1 MSEDTRDYST
11 TLNLPKTDF
20 PMRGNLTEREPYL
33 LDKAEE
39 TQLYA
44 KVLEKNK
51 FSGKKFILHDG
62 PPYANG
68 NIHMGHALNKV
79 LKDIIVR
86 YKTMNGFYA
95 PYVPGW
101 DTHGLPIERKVQ
113 EIMAVKKDD
122 IGATK
127 FRDLCR
133 DYALEQ
139 IENQINQFKRLG
151 GLGDYAN
158 RYVTLNP
165 SFESKQIEVF
175 GTMYKK
181 GYIYRGLKPVYW
193 CRECETALA
202 DAEIEY
208 KDDMTHSV
216 YVKFKV
222 KEDPNSVLEGLG
234 TLDDIFFLIWTTTA
248 WTLPGNQAIAV
259 NPDYTY
265 AVVKADYCKYIIV
278 KDLVETVMQKAGI
291 ENFEIIKEIEGKDL
305 ENIIC
310 RHPFVEKTSRVIVG
324 DEKDLLVTLDAGT
337 GCVHVA
343 PGHGHEDYLACK
355 RYADI
360 EITVPVDGKGF
371 MTEEAGIFAGMPY
384 YEATNKIISFLRD
397 TGYLV
402 AEDKFLHSYPHCWR
416 CRQPVIYRATT
427 QWFASV
433 DKFRDEVLNKVK
445 DVKWIPSWGEDR
457 MNNMIKDRSD
467 WCISRQRTWGVP
479 LPIFYCESCNKELV
493 NDATIDIVKS
503 LFREK
508 GSRAWFEMS
517 ANDML
522 KYRFTCE
529 SCGHQSFK
537 KETDIMDVWFDSGS
551 THAAVLDQRDDLAPI
566 ADMYLEGNDQYRGW
580 FQSSLLTSVAT
591 KGRAPYKQ
599 VLTHG
604 WVVDGEGK
612 KMSKSLGNGIDPM
625 DITGEYGA
633 DILRLWAVSSD
644 YHSDVRISKE
654 ILQQTRESYKK
665 IRNTCRFMLGN
676 ISDFTP
682 DTDMVEFKHRSD
694 LDRNILIKLN
704 KLVKKVNSAYEE
716 YEFHIVF
723 SEILRFCIVDLSS
736 GYLDV
741 VKDDLYTL
749 EKTSVLR
756 RTVQSTMYEILL
768 TITKLISPIL
778 VFTSEEVWS
787 HINFRSLDSADACIL
802 SKWPEEK
809 TEYELK
815 ENEVRFE
822 RLNKIKDE
830 IVKNLEIARKEKV
843 IGHSLAAKVILTAS
857 NEDFD
862 IITRNQ
868 ETLRKMLIVSQLEI
882 VEGEKETTS
891 VIQKA
896 EGEKCERCWTHSTT
910 VGSNRIHPTIC
921 QKCIDNLPK
930 RNETTENK

>member
-1 MSEDTRDYST
+1 MEGRQDYGA

-33 LDKAEE
+33 LDKADE

-68 NIHMGHALNKV
+68 NIHMGHALNKI
-79 LKDIIVR
+79 LKDIVVR
-86 YKTMNGFYA
+86 YKTMNGYYA
-95 PYVPGW
+95 PFVPGW

-113 EIMAVKKDD
+113 EIMSVKKDD
-122 IGATK
+122 IGAIK

-139 IENQINQFKRLG
+139 IENQAKQFKRLG

-165 SFESKQIEVF
+165 SFESKQVDVF
-175 GTMYKK
+175 GQMYKK

-202 DAEIEY
+202 EAEIEY
-208 KDDMTHSV
+208 SDDVTHSV

-222 KEDPNSVLEGLG
+222 KEDPNNLFEGLG
-234 TLDDIFFLIWTTTA
+234 TLDDIFFVIWTTTA
-248 WTLPGNQAIAV
+248 WTLPGNQAITV
-259 NPDYTY
+259 SPVYTY
-265 AVVKADYCKYIIV
+265 AVVKANYCNYIIA
-278 KDLVETVMQKAGI
+278 KDLVETVMKKADI
-291 ENFEIIKEIEGKDL
+291 ENYEIIKEIPGKDL

-310 RHPFVEKTSRVIVG
+310 RHPFVEKTSRVILG
-324 DEKDLLVTLDAGT
+324 SEKDLHVTLDAGT
-337 GCVHVA
+337 GCVHTA
-343 PGHGHEDYLACK
+343 PGHGHEDYLVCK
-355 RYADI
+355 RYGDI

-384 YEATNKIISFLRD
+384 YEATNKIISFLKE
-397 TGYLV
+397 TGYII
-402 AEDKFLHSYPHCWR
+402 AEDKFTHSYPHCWR

-433 DKFRDEVLNKVK
+433 EGFRKEALEKVN
-445 DVKWIPSWGEDR
+445 DVKWIPSWGKER
-457 MNNMIKDRSD
+457 MTNMIKDRSD

-551 THAAVLDQRDDLAPI
+551 THAAVLEAHEDMGSP

-591 KGRAPYKQ
+591 KSKAPYKQ

-612 KMSKSLGNGIDPM
+612 KMSKSLGNGVDPM
-625 DITGEYGA
+625 EIVGEYGA
-633 DILRLWAVSSD
+633 DILRLWSVCSD
-644 YHSDVRISKE
+644 YHSDVRVSKE
-654 ILQQTRESYKK
+654 ILNQTRESYKK
-665 IRNTCRFMLGN
+665 IRNTCRFILGN
-676 ISDFTP
+676 LYDFSP
-682 DTDMVEFKHRSD
+682 DANMVEYKHRDD
-694 LDRNILIKLN
+694 LDKNILLKLAA
-704 KLVKKVNSAYEE
+704 LIEKVNKAYEE
-716 YEFHIVF
+716 YEFHTVF
-723 SEILRFCIVDLSS
+723 NEIHKFCSTDLSS

-741 VKDDLYTL
+741 VKDRLYTL
-749 EKTSVLR
+749 TADSIFR
-756 RTVQSTMYEILL
+756 RMIQSTMYEILITL
-768 TITKLISPIL
+768 TKLVAPIL
-778 VFTSEEVWS
+778 VFTSEEIWS
-787 HINFRSLDSADACIL
+787 YINFKSLDSAEACIL
-802 SKWPEEK
+802 SNWPK
-809 TEYELK
+809 NKPEYENK
-815 ENEVRFE
+815 ENGKKFE
-822 RLNKIKDE
+822 KIEKLKDE
-830 IVKNLEIARKEKV
+830 IIKIIEVARKEKV
-843 IGHSLAAKVILTAS
+843 IGHSLAAKVIITADGD
-857 NEDFD
+857 EIEF
-862 IITRNQ
+862 IEANQ
-868 ETLRKMLIVSQLEI
+868 ELLRMILIVSQ
-882 VEGEKETTS
+882 VEVQPGEHKVE
-891 VIQKA
+891 VLKA
-896 EGEKCERCWTHSTT
+896 DGEKCERCWTYSAT
-910 VGSNRIHPTIC
+910 VGENRIHPSLC
-921 QKCIDNLPK
+921 SRCIENLPHATD
-930 RNETTENK
+930 EATENK